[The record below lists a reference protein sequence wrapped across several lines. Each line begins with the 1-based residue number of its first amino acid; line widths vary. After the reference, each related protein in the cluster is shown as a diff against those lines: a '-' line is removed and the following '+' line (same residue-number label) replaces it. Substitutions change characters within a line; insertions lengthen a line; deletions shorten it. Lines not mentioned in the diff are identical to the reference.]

1 MDIDAAIFT
10 QFFLSLTIPR
20 IYNQQNGYPASPKKI
35 GEHIRKRRMD
45 LNLLQRDVAGII
57 GVTECTI
64 YNWEN
69 GERKPGTK
77 YIPRIIDFLGYT
89 PFECPGDILGR
100 LSYFKRIKGLTFR
113 GLGELMGR
121 DHEQLADWLSSQK
134 KPYPRNLESINQFLL
149 KHGLHVVEV
158 QQS

>member
-1 MDIDAAIFT
+1 MGIFT
-10 QFFLSLTIPR
+10 QFFLNLTIPR
-20 IYNQQNGYPASPKKI
+20 VYDQPNGYPESPKKI

-45 LNLLQRDVAGII
+45 LKLFQRDVARII

-64 YNWEN
+64 NNWEN
-69 GERKPGTK
+69 AEIKPETK

-89 PFECPGDILGR
+89 PCKCPGDILGR
-100 LSYFKRIKGLTFR
+100 LAYFKRIKGLTFR

-121 DHEQLADWLSSQK
+121 DHEQLANWLSFQK
-134 KPYPRNLESINQFLL
+134 KPCRRNLESINQFLL

-158 QQS
+158 RQP

>member
-1 MDIDAAIFT
+1 MINKMDIPN
-10 QFFLSLTIPR
+10 L
-20 IYNQQNGYPASPKKI
+20 PKKI

-45 LNLLQRDVAGII
+45 LKLFQ
-57 GVTECTI
+57 
-64 YNWEN
+64 
-69 GERKPGTK
+69 
-77 YIPRIIDFLGYT
+77 FLGYT

-121 DHEQLADWLSSQK
+121 DHEQLANWLSFQK
-134 KPYPRNLESINQFLL
+134 KPCRRNLESINQFLL
-149 KHGLHVVEV
+149 KHGLHVVEA

>member
-1 MDIDAAIFT
+1 VYD
-10 QFFLSLTIPR
+10 
-20 IYNQQNGYPASPKKI
+20 QQNGYPECPKKI

-45 LNLLQRDVAGII
+45 QKLFQRDVAGII

-64 YNWEN
+64 NNWEN
-69 GERKPGTK
+69 GEIEPETK
-77 YIPRIIDFLGYT
+77 YIPMIIYFLGYT

-121 DHEQLADWLSSQK
+121 DHEQLADWLRSQK
-134 KPYPRNLESINQFLL
+134 KPNPRNLENINRFLL
-149 KHGLHVVEV
+149 KHGLHVVEA

>member
-1 MDIDAAIFT
+1 
-10 QFFLSLTIPR
+10 
-20 IYNQQNGYPASPKKI
+20 
-35 GEHIRKRRMD
+35 MD
-45 LNLLQRDVAGII
+45 LKLLQKDVAGII

-69 GERKPGTK
+69 GEREPETK
-77 YIPRIIDFLGYT
+77 YTPRIIDFLGYT

-121 DHEQLADWLSSQK
+121 DHEQLSDWLNSQK
-134 KPYPRNLESINQFLL
+134 KPCPRNLGSINQFLL

>member
-1 MDIDAAIFT
+1 
-10 QFFLSLTIPR
+10 
-20 IYNQQNGYPASPKKI
+20 
-35 GEHIRKRRMD
+35 MD
-45 LNLLQRDVAGII
+45 LKLRQRDVAGII
-57 GVTECTI
+57 GVTECTVFG
-64 YNWEN
+64 WEK
-69 GERKPGTK
+69 GVREPSPRH
-77 YIPRIIDFLGYT
+77 IPRIIDFLGYT
-89 PFECPGDILGR
+89 PFECPGDIVGR

-121 DHEQLADWLSSQK
+121 DHEQLADWLNSQK